1 MRFRRKLQLRTTL
14 DLVPL
19 IDVVFQLIIYFMV
32 ATTFILTPGISLLL
46 PRSTTSEPVAMT
58 RLVVTILSRGEIY
71 LNKER
76 YDLRGLDGRLRAISK
91 VEKEK
96 VKTIIIEGDS
106 DVPYSLMV
114 DVLDILRNNGFKG
127 VNLRTRQVKE
137 GAP

>member
-58 RLVVTILSRGEIY
+58 RLVVTILSRDEIY

-114 DVLDILRNNGFKG
+114 DVLDILRNRGFKG

>member
-58 RLVVTILSRGEIY
+58 RLVVTILSRGESY

-137 GAP
+137 RAP

>member
-58 RLVVTILSRGEIY
+58 RLVVTILSRDEIY

>member
-32 ATTFILTPGISLLL
+32 ATTFIVTPGISLLL

>member
-114 DVLDILRNNGFKG
+114 DVLDILRNNGYKG

>member
-58 RLVVTILSRGEIY
+58 RLVVTILSRDEIY

-114 DVLDILRNNGFKG
+114 DVLDVLRNRGFKG

>member
-19 IDVVFQLIIYFMV
+19 IDVVFQLIIYFVV
-32 ATTFILTPGISLLL
+32 ATTFIVTPGISLLL

>member
-32 ATTFILTPGISLLL
+32 ATTFIVTPGISLLL

-58 RLVVTILSRGEIY
+58 RLVVTILSRDEIY

>member
-32 ATTFILTPGISLLL
+32 ATTFIVTPGISLLL

-58 RLVVTILSRGEIY
+58 RFVVTILSRGEIY